1 MRIILLFL
9 SLLLSVTACVSS
21 PPKHLKIGTGS
32 RINVL
37 DVNTKFY
44 QGHMPLGWVIEGTDA
59 DTLFNS
65 TNHIP
70 NISMARK
77 DGLLGVH
84 IQSAPEDFILAR
96 YLQAKML
103 VSPYLTWRWYVSEH
117 KSQHHPVRLV
127 IGFYGGDMESPPLQA
142 DQMIWHGKNLPPYD
156 RILAIGFDNYGLK
169 RGNIYNMGKVKYY
182 VQRGGIEQ
190 TNQWHFEAVDLS
202 MLYKRA
208 WPQDQTGNVVIT
220 FIGMSAQSN
229 IDIGGTTFA
238 TIQLSR

>member
-1 MRIILLFL
+1 MHIFLLLFL
-9 SLLLSVTACVSS
+9 LLSITACGSN

-32 RINVL
+32 RIDVL
-37 DVNTKFY
+37 GANTVFY
-44 QGHMPLGWVIEGTDA
+44 QNHMPLGWVIEGADA
-59 DTLFNS
+59 KDIFDS

-70 NISMARK
+70 NISMVRK
-77 DGLLGVH
+77 DALQGVH
-84 IQSAPEDFILAR
+84 IQSGSEDFILAR
-96 YLQAKML
+96 YLQAQML

-127 IGFYGGDMESPPLQA
+127 VGFYGGDAQSPPLQA
-142 DQMIWHGKNLPPYD
+142 DQMVWRGENLPPFD

-208 WPQDQTGNVVIT
+208 WPQDQTGNVIIT

-229 IDIGGTTFA
+229 INVGGATFT